1 MITISLC
8 MIVKNEE
15 DTLARCLDSVRG
27 VVDEIVIVDTG
38 STDRTKEVAGTYTD
52 KIFDFVWIDD
62 FSAARNYSYSQATM
76 DYILWLDADDVLLP
90 EDRVKFLNLKE
101 TLNPSVD
108 AVMIGGGGTIDI
120 ARVATFSLTSY
131 GAKETSLLSV
141 PYTFVNRAHFWKFA
155 ASDLG
160 TQILN
165 EPEKVGLGIQGLFYA
180 EEGFRH
186 FFFKDPVTG
195 IQDLAGKKIRV
206 SNDPTMTGM
215 VQGLGASPTVVSFTE
230 LYTSL
235 SSGVVD
241 GAEQPIANYKSN
253 AFNEVAPYMILDGH
267 TLGCAEVIVTDAAWG
282 KLTDAQKAAI
292 QEAGKYASDFNANL
306 SEKNENDCIDAL
318 KAAGVTF
325 IQVTDIQAWKDACKD
340 IIAQC
345 TQGMETEYQA
355 ICDMAK

>member
-1 MITISLC
+1 MKKIVSLLLAMLMALSLAAC
-8 MIVKNEE
+8 GSSGSAASSGASASASKSASNDVANDPKV
-15 DTLARCLDSVRG
+15 TLTYAEVNPQDSLM
-27 VVDEIVIVDTG
+27 G
-38 STDRTKEVAGTYTD
+38 STADAFKQKVEELTGGSVT
-52 KIFDFVWIDD
+52 IDVQ
-62 FSAARNYSYSQATM
+62 YSGVLGAES
-76 DYILWLDADDVLLP
+76 DVL
-90 EDRVKFLNLKE
+90 D
-101 TLNPSVD
+101 T
-108 AVMIGGGGTIDI
+108 MIGGGGTIDI

-141 PYTFVNRAHFWKFA
+141 PYTFENRAHFWKFA

-165 EPEKVGLGIQGLFYA
+165 EPEKVGLGVRGLFYA
-180 EEGFRH
+180 EEGFRN

-267 TLGCAEVIVTDAAWG
+267 TLGCAEVIVTDSAWG

-340 IIAQC
+340 VIAQC